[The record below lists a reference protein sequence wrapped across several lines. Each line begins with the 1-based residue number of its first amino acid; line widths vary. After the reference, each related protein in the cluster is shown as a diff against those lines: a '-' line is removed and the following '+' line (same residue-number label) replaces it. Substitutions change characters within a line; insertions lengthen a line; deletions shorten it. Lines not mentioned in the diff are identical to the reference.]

1 MPPFYILQPSLPFLP
16 PNANTISLTSD
27 SSSSPSR
34 VARNLSAKPPS
45 QPPRAMAPRE
55 RPNPVAVSP
64 RPQGG
69 KEIRFRGV
77 RKRPWGRY
85 AAEIRD
91 PGKKTRVWLGT
102 FDTAEEAARAYDAA
116 AREFRGAKAKTN
128 FPTADELVVAARS
141 PSQSSTVDN
150 PSPPPPP
157 PPALDLSLGGFPFA
171 TAYAAPLPCFPVVPV
186 ARPVLFFDV
195 FSRGG
200 RVGDNVARD
209 FIPGR
214 PAAGSGGVK
223 SESDSSSAV
232 ESDAIPRSRSFPDL
246 DLDLNQPPPPE
257 EA

>member
-1 MPPFYILQPSLPFLP
+1 
-16 PNANTISLTSD
+16 
-27 SSSSPSR
+27 
-34 VARNLSAKPPS
+34 
-45 QPPRAMAPRE
+45 MAPRE
-55 RPNPVAVSP
+55 RPNPVTVAVSP

-102 FDTAEEAARAYDAA
+102 FDTAVEAARAYDTA

-128 FPTADELVVAARS
+128 FPTTDELVVAERS

-150 PSPPPPP
+150 ASPPPPPPP
-157 PPALDLSLGGFPFA
+157 PPALDLSLGGFPFPA
-171 TAYAAPLPCFPVVPV
+171 AYAAPLPCFPIVPM
-186 ARPVLFFDV
+186 ARSVLFFDV

-200 RVGDNVARD
+200 RVGNNVARD
-209 FIPGR
+209 FVPGR
-214 PAAGSGGVK
+214 PAVSEYLPAAGSGAVK

-232 ESDAIPRSRSFPDL
+232 ESDVAPRSRSFPDL
-246 DLDLNQPPPPE
+246 DLNQPPPPE
-257 EA
+257 GA